1 MPENLCNEFVSS
13 GDTLRLYQGRTL
25 VFSSKKEGLL
35 PLMEYLGSREIG
47 LEPVVLYDKVM
58 GNAAALLAVK
68 ANVGEAYSPLG
79 SELAMKTLDKYGVK
93 YHLDKTVPYI
103 MRDDGKDICPMER
116 LSMGREPGEFYKI
129 MKTRIEG
136 KATG

>member
-1 MPENLCNEFVSS
+1 MPENLYNEFVSA
-13 GDTLRLYQGRTL
+13 GDTLRIYQGRML

-35 PLMEYLGSREIG
+35 PLMEYLGTREIG

-68 ANVGEAYSPLG
+68 ANAGEVYSPLG
-79 SELAMKTLDKYGVK
+79 SELAMKTLDKCGIK

-116 LSMGREPGEFYKI
+116 LSMGKEPGEFYEI
-129 MKTRIEG
+129 MKARIKE
-136 KATG
+136 